1 MTALKALNAHG
12 LGLEPVEADWPA
24 LNADDVASLLSGYG
38 QVGTPQDL
46 SWHSPRPFSAACLV
60 RTNAETVFVK
70 RHPSRVRTP
79 AWLREEHRFMAH
91 LRAHGVP
98 VTRVLANLEG
108 QTAVAL
114 GEWTYEVHAVAEGH
128 DLYRDALSWTPFLSE
143 AQAWSA
149 GASLARLHRAAESY
163 QAPARQA
170 QVLLAN
176 FKLLAGNDPAADLH
190 TSVQRTPALAEY
202 LGRRDWQDELLPLL
216 LPWHRE
222 LQPRVARQPP
232 LWTHNDW
239 HGSNLLW
246 STEADNAQVSG
257 VLDFG
262 LADRTFALFDLATAI
277 ERNCIP
283 WLDLDSGGDAPAFLD
298 QVDALLA
305 GYRSARPLS
314 ADDIRTLVALL
325 PVVHVDFALSE
336 VAYFQGVVG
345 SSASADVAY
354 HTYLIG
360 HARWFAGSQGQAL
373 LGHLRERANP
383 SPRSSRT

>member
-1 MTALKALNAHG
+1 
-12 LGLEPVEADWPA
+12 
-24 LNADDVASLLSGYG
+24 
-38 QVGTPQDL
+38 
-46 SWHSPRPFSAACLV
+46 
-60 RTNAETVFVK
+60 
-70 RHPSRVRTP
+70 
-79 AWLREEHRFMAH
+79 
-91 LRAHGVP
+91 
-98 VTRVLANLEG
+98 
-108 QTAVAL
+108 
-114 GEWTYEVHAVAEGH
+114 
-128 DLYRDALSWTPFLSE
+128 
-143 AQAWSA
+143 
-149 GASLARLHRAAESY
+149 
-163 QAPARQA
+163 
-170 QVLLAN
+170 
-176 FKLLAGNDPAADLH
+176 
-190 TSVQRTPALAEY
+190 
-202 LGRRDWQDELLPLL
+202 

-222 LQPRVARQPP
+222 LQPHLARQTP

-246 STEADNAQVSG
+246 STGAADAQVSG

-277 ERNCIP
+277 ERSCIP